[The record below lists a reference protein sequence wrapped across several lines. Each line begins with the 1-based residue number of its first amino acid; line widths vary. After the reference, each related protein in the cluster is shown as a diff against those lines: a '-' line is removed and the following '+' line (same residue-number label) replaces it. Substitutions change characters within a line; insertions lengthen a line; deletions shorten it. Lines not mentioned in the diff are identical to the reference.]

1 VPEEENNKRLI
12 PPEGIDIPP
21 HETLKIQEKAQ
32 KYVKRAQLLYRDLS
46 HRVDDPAAAEE
57 YKRGRERQAYILK
70 TGSWMDEGASERI
83 VEEYPPLVR
92 HLKSLL
98 EDLRR

>member
-1 VPEEENNKRLI
+1 MSEEENKKRII

-21 HETLKIQEKAQ
+21 HEVLKLQEKARN
-32 KYVKRAQLLYRDLS
+32 YVKRAQLLYRDLS
-46 HRVDDPAAAEE
+46 HRVDDPATAEE

-83 VEEYPPLVR
+83 VEEYPTLTR
-92 HLKSLL
+92 DL
-98 EDLRR
+98 EDRLKDLHR